1 MSRLVVDASVVVDA
15 LVAEDAERVQD
26 GIRGRRMVA
35 PAHLDAEV
43 LNALR
48 GLRRGRHLSP
58 RRCAEA
64 AVDLA
69 DLPLERWQ
77 AEPAM
82 LVRVLD
88 LADAMTAYDA
98 LYVVLADV
106 VDAPLLT
113 RDRRLAKAAERLI
126 AVEIL

>member
-1 MSRLVVDASVVVDA
+1 M
-15 LVAEDAERVQD
+15 
-26 GIRGRRMVA
+26 
-35 PAHLDAEV
+35 
-43 LNALR
+43 
-48 GLRRGRHLSP
+48 
-58 RRCAEA
+58 
-64 AVDLA
+64 DLA